1 MPWRGLY
8 RVKYG
13 LSYGDSCSILSQ
25 DQCSE
30 RITPGP
36 EGQAL
41 HQPQPCTVARA
52 LSLKFPV
59 PEFYTEDPDFWFW
72 QLEAVF
78 QVNRVPT
85 EKDKYAVVVS
95 HLLFKVVRLILRTIA
110 SRQEPY
116 TILMELV
123 VKETDLSDYQRS
135 EKLHTQ
141 PELWEIPVPYRRF
154 TEANINIVEPLP
166 PSTGFSYLLTMID
179 RNIRWLEVTELD
191 DITASTMVSGFL
203 RTGQS
208 PRLYLMT

>member
-13 LSYGDSCSILSQ
+13 FSYGDSCSILSQ

-110 SRQEPY
+110 SRQEQY

-123 VKETDLSDYQRS
+123 VKETDLSDHQRS
-135 EKLHTQ
+135 EKLHTLPALGDQRPSERLASICNLQ
-141 PELWEIPVPYRRF
+141 PVQDWGCYCARYQLLSRM
-154 TEANINIVEPLP
+154 P
-166 PSTGFSYLLTMID
+166 P
-179 RNIRWLEVTELD
+179 
-191 DITASTMVSGFL
+191 ITRAQLVNQKWTSSPPL
-203 RTGQS
+203 RT
-208 PRLYLMT
+208 PC